1 MIPKKFKQTE
11 IGKIP
16 TEWEVVKL
24 GNICEVKSGKRLPM
38 GRFLVE
44 YKTNHP
50 YIRVRD
56 LQNRT
61 IKVNELLFLDEET
74 FKKISRYLITK
85 DDVYISIVGSI
96 GMVGLVPEN
105 ISGANLTENCARLT
119 NLNRITKEWL
129 SYFLNSRNGQ
139 NQIKSLTVGTTQGK
153 LALFRIKDIEIP
165 LPPLPEQLSIAS
177 ILSSLDAKIELNQ
190 QMNKTLEA
198 IGQAIFKKWFVDI
211 EKIPEGWKTKP
222 LDEVAEFLNGL
233 ALQKY
238 PAKIGEEF
246 LPAIKIKELRNG
258 ITNQTD
264 KTNLDLPKN
273 YIINNGDIL
282 FSWSGSLEVVIWTNG
297 KGALNQ
303 HLFKVS
309 SKEYPKWFYYFWTKH
324 YLPEFRNIAEDKATT
339 MGHIQRRHLTESEV
353 LVPDKKSFEEMSK
366 LMIPLIDKI
375 INLKLESQTLS
386 AIRDALLPKLMN
398 GEVRIK

>member
-74 FKKISRYLITK
+74 FKKISRYIITK

-105 ISGANLTENCARLT
+105 ISGSNLTENCARLT

-129 SYFLNSRNGQ
+129 SYFLNSQNGQ

-165 LPPLPEQLSIAS
+165 LPPFPEQQSIAK
-177 ILSSLDAKIELNQ
+177 ILSDLDAKIELNNK
-190 QMNKTLEA
+190 MNKTLET
-198 IGQAIFKKWFVDI
+198 IGQALFKRWFVDERKDDWGI
-211 EKIPEGWKTKP
+211 KKLGDYVDIIKGVSYRS
-222 LDEVAEFLNGL
+222 DELKESNKALVTLKSMNRGGGLNKNGF
-233 ALQKY
+233 KEY
-238 PAKIGEEF
+238 IGEY
-246 LPAIKIKELRNG
+246 KKE
-258 ITNQTD
+258 Q
-264 KTNLDLPKN
+264 
-273 YIINNGDIL
+273 
-282 FSWSGSLEVVIWTNG
+282 E
-297 KGALNQ
+297 
-303 HLFKVS
+303 
-309 SKEYPKWFYYFWTKH
+309 
-324 YLPEFRNIAEDKATT
+324 
-339 MGHIQRRHLTESEV
+339 
-353 LVPDKKSFEEMSK
+353 
-366 LMIPLIDKI
+366 
-375 INLKLESQTLS
+375 
-386 AIRDALLPKLMN
+386 
-398 GEVRIK
+398 